1 MRSCARSQA
10 KGGPRDRR
18 QLCHARARRSANGLH
33 SICVG
38 PSISR
43 QSQPHGLTPS
53 KAFSPSSPTGASNV
67 ACSDPSPCPKHL
79 EMEDSRRTNRS
90 PLSKIVDI
98 SFVLWQ
104 PILLTAEIVEGYVA
118 VQGPGSCES
127 AFGIPALLRNRV
139 WRQRKRGVEICA
151 NSLSLGSCSVGR
163 QRAMLAHY
171 DQYAPT

>member
-1 MRSCARSQA
+1 MQIFAAGSLIATPQKRVWRAQITAVEGFFA
-10 KGGPRDRR
+10 KLSNLR
-18 QLCHARARRSANGLH
+18 LKRAG
-33 SICVG
+33 
-38 PSISR
+38 
-43 QSQPHGLTPS
+43 
-53 KAFSPSSPTGASNV
+53 
-67 ACSDPSPCPKHL
+67 SDPSPCPKHL
-79 EMEDSRRTNRS
+79 EMEDSRRINRS

-98 SFVLWQ
+98 SFVLWK
-104 PILLTAEIVEGYVA
+104 PIFLTAEIAEGYAA

-151 NSLSLGSCSVGR
+151 NSLSLGSCSLGR